1 MNPQSESR
9 SPPLCETLPTRSL
22 NFDCSNL
29 AVTDIVRVFVIVEGT
44 NDIKFL
50 KRISAILHTSNSA
63 LPHLSRWEQQGK
75 LIFVPTGGDLL
86 SWSDRLAPLGVPEF
100 HLCDRELAPETE
112 LRRKVVESVNA
123 RPGCRA
129 VLTNKRSIENYLH
142 PRALLDAGWQKLNIR
157 DFDSVPE
164 QVARQRFGASEPD
177 ISWECLDGVQGNDE
191 FLRRGTQSTYART
204 SDESRGGSRYAIRAT
219 VSTACAPPEA
229 DRQIGVWC
237 ITQALTWTCNRNVKR
252 SRNRQPI

>member
-1 MNPQSESR
+1 M
-9 SPPLCETLPTRSL
+9 ET
-22 NFDCSNL
+22 
-29 AVTDIVRVFVIVEGT
+29 VRVFVVVEGT

-63 LPHLSRWEQQGK
+63 IPHLSHWEQQGK

-129 VLTNKRSIENYLH
+129 ALTNKRSIENYLH
-142 PRALLDAGWQKLNIR
+142 PQALLEAGWQKLHIR

-177 ISWECLDGVQGNDE
+177 ISWECLS
-191 FLRRGTQSTYART
+191 RRARKRCCYYAKRWLNT
-204 SDESRGGSRYAIRAT
+204 RAVERMT
-219 VSTACAPPEA
+219 PELLA
-229 DRQIGVWC
+229 DRDPDGEVISWLESIRELAASGC
-237 ITQALTWTCNRNVKR
+237 
-252 SRNRQPI
+252 